1 MVGARK
7 SRLWVLALTLASI
20 AYLQPAHAFTG
31 STYTDVSTVYVVNQF
46 NADES
51 WIVPFGVTSIDAIAV
66 GGGGGGG
73 TDGGDG
79 GGGGELRI
87 LTNQLVS
94 AGNVLSTVIG
104 SGGAGAVWATS
115 NSGSGGT
122 TYLRRDGNNL
132 LVANGGAGG
141 NGWTTTQNTAA
152 GGSGGSGGTG
162 FNGGN
167 GGLNRYQQNE
177 GIGGAGS
184 AGPTTTITTGSALNY
199 GGGGGGGSCW
209 NAKSSGTFAGA
220 AGGAGGGGAGA
231 GHTQNVGSPAG
242 SAGTANTGGGGG
254 GGSACDGGTTNKVDQ
269 RTSGGAGGSG
279 VVVIRYVLTSP
290 TSLDLDT
297 SSDLGSSSTDNITS
311 DPTLTI
317 TGSAIGGTTIQ
328 LMVDG
333 VASGSTCLAN
343 SSTGSWSCT
352 TASLTSGIK
361 SIVARSSISGA
372 VKSSSAL
379 SVTVDTAAPVLSPST
394 SISQSENQTSITT
407 VSCNETCALAMT
419 GGADSST
426 VTFNTGTG
434 VLVFKVAPDFE
445 SPTDAD
451 LNRTYLISIT
461 ATDTS
466 GNTTVGN
473 FVVTITNLNEASTL
487 GSLTLSGQAF
497 KGITQSLS
505 ITTNVAGKVRF
516 FLNGK
521 RIANCVSI
529 STTGSYPNFTAT
541 CPWKP
546 TVTARQA
553 LSASFSPTDT
563 SFSAA
568 SSSTLSVWVYKR
580 TTRR

>member
-1 MVGARK
+1 MRK
-7 SRLWVLALTLASI
+7 SRFWVLAVTLSSI
-20 AYLQPAHAFTG
+20 AYLQPANALTG
-31 STYTDVSTVYVVNQF
+31 STFTNASTVYVVNQF

-51 WIVPFGVTSIDAIAV
+51 WTVPFGVTSIDAIAV

-79 GGGGELRI
+79 GGGGELRV
-87 LTNQLVS
+87 LTNQPVTT
-94 AGNVLSTVIG
+94 GNVLSTVIG
-104 SGGAGAVWATS
+104 SGGVGAVWTVN
-115 NSGSGGT
+115 NSGSGGV
-122 TYLRRDGNNL
+122 TYLRKDGSNL
-132 LVANGGAGG
+132 LVANGGAGA

-184 AGPTTTITTGSALNY
+184 AGPTTTITTGSSLNY

-209 NAKSSGTFAGA
+209 NSKTSGTFAGA
-220 AGGAGGGGAGA
+220 AGGAGGGGSGA

-242 SAGTANTGGGGG
+242 SPGTANTGGGGG

-290 TSLDLDT
+290 TSLDLVS
-297 SSDLGSSSTDNITS
+297 SSDLGTSSTDNITS

-317 TGSAIGGTTIQ
+317 SGSAIGGTTIQ
-328 LMVDG
+328 LLVDG
-333 VASGSTCLAN
+333 VASGGTCLAN
-343 SSTGSWSCT
+343 STTGSWSCT

-372 VKSSSAL
+372 TKDSSAL
-379 SVTVDTAAPVLSPST
+379 SVTVDTSAPVLSPT
-394 SISQSENQTSITT
+394 TAISQAENQTSIATI
-407 VSCNETCALAMT
+407 SCNETCSLAMT
-419 GGADSST
+419 GGSDSSS
-426 VTFNTGTG
+426 VTFNAGTG
-434 VLVFKVAPDFE
+434 ILAFKIAPDFE

-451 LNRTYLISIT
+451 TNRSYLITIT
-461 ATDTS
+461 AVDTS
-466 GNTTVGN
+466 GNSTVAN
-473 FVVTITNLNEASTL
+473 YVVTITNLNEASVL
-487 GSLTLSGQAF
+487 GSLTLSGQAY
-497 KGITQSLS
+497 KGISQTLS
-505 ITTNVAGKVRF
+505 MTTNVAGKVRF

-521 RIANCVSI
+521 RIANCLSI

-541 CPWKP
+541 CQWKP
-546 TVTARQA
+546 AVTARQT
-553 LSASFSPTDT
+553 LSATFSPSDAT
-563 SFSAA
+563 FSSA
-568 SSSTLSVWVYKR
+568 SATPLTIWVYKR
-580 TTRR
+580 TSLR